1 MWVKPQSEMS
11 FLYGNNVTKGGL
23 GRMTEGIPQ
32 YAGVVVYSMTDV
44 PLGMWELGCLS
55 SHAELCVKG
64 KEEHNTARTRTV
76 SPSTRSTPSHASIPP
91 HTYDNRLRRGGAA
104 HRVL

>member
-11 FLYGNNVTKGGL
+11 FLYGNNVAKSGL

-44 PLGMWELGCLS
+44 PLGKL
-55 SHAELCVKG
+55 
-64 KEEHNTARTRTV
+64 
-76 SPSTRSTPSHASIPP
+76 I
-91 HTYDNRLRRGGAA
+91 D
-104 HRVL
+104 